1 MNDLIHSIYFLAFAI
16 FTVLISIASL
26 FMSISILREA
36 LEWRI
41 DYLPTFGFLA
51 YILVT
56 LIITSP
62 VIIVVVKSLHD
73 VLEPYGFYG
82 VLVLAGLDSILLI
95 LLKNADYRNNHVTQ

>member
-1 MNDLIHSIYFLAFAI
+1 MNDLIHSIYFFAFAT

-26 FMSISILREA
+26 IMSISILKKV

-41 DYLPTFGFLA
+41 NHLPTFGFLT

-82 VLVLAGLDSILLI
+82 G
-95 LLKNADYRNNHVTQ
+95 